1 MTTSTPEQPASN
13 LPPVPTVLANADAGI
28 VALLEAAPFALA
40 AVDQHHR
47 LTHANE
53 KARRLLGLAPD
64 QVVGLALVDLLA
76 DPGESPLLDE
86 TLRKAKLGETV
97 RRAVQIRAASVL
109 RGVEFQCWPHDG
121 AVPGETTPQILV
133 MIDPSTAQDQARQ
146 ISTLIARSPQG
157 MARLVNGTSMA
168 NVNDQWTEITG
179 QSVVDANDQGWV
191 ERIDLDGRSD
201 FLAALTDAV
210 HERRGLQGRLRVVTT
225 TGERRWID
233 VSVSPLDQPGQSL
246 LTFADTTE
254 EFDTARRA
262 DELSRVLEATTDL
275 VGILSPDGRVL
286 RWMNESLAEVLS
298 DEALDRSFASCLDTE
313 SGTHFAEIGLP
324 AVEADGSW
332 RGELNL
338 VTGSNSIL
346 PVSAMLVP
354 HHDQAGEVDAI
365 SVVARDISELRT
377 AQAQAVDTELKMA
390 ALVENA
396 ADLLVLISRDGTIL
410 YTSPAVDRVLEHGNG
425 ALSGADIL
433 ELVHPDDLEI
443 AYDLAA
449 STLVDDPRQAGT
461 TSQPLANDEPFAH
474 TAQLRVAHGDGSY
487 RTLEITAK
495 DLTNNPA
502 VGGIVVNA
510 TDITARVT
518 ATAQLETLSF
528 HDDLTGLPNRALL
541 IDKMTEA
548 LRRARERRML
558 VGLLSLDLD
567 RFNVVNESLGHQAGD
582 DLLNEVAAR
591 INNVIR
597 PGDIVARLGG
607 DEFAVVITDML
618 RRGDAVNAARRLR
631 KSLTQPIRI
640 GDQSAVITTS
650 IGIAIAEG
658 DEDPVDLLRDA
669 DTALHRAKTK
679 GRDLAVVFDDH
690 LRAQAVRRLEVEN
703 LLRQAIADDAL
714 VVHYQP
720 VLDVETGLLS
730 GSEALV
736 RIQNDDGTLVMPG
749 SFIDV
754 AEDSGLI
761 SQLGHQ
767 VLIKAIGQT
776 AEWTRLA
783 VPGQLPLSI
792 AVNVS
797 ARQLTDPHYPDKLRE
812 ELESAGLAPSQ
823 LSLELTESA
832 LIDGNPTTERSL
844 QELRTLGV
852 RIGLDDFGTGFSS
865 LAYLKRFPISFLK
878 IDRSFVD
885 GLGTDENDSAIV
897 RATIALAHGLNLRVV
912 AEGVETEDQLTQL
925 GSLNCDLVQ
934 GYLFSKPVDAEQFG
948 KFLGMRW
955 NS

>member
-1 MTTSTPEQPASN
+1 MSTNIPEQPASDRTP
-13 LPPVPTVLANADAGI
+13 LTTDRTTTDDGI
-28 VALLEAAPFALA
+28 AALLDAAPFALA
-40 AVDQHHR
+40 VVDNRHQ
-47 LTHANE
+47 LTHAND
-53 KARRLLGLAPD
+53 KARRLLGLVPERVA
-64 QVVGLALVDLLA
+64 GLAFVDLLA
-76 DPGESPLLDE
+76 DPGESPLVDDA
-86 TLRKAKLGETV
+86 LRQAAGGATV
-97 RRAVQIRAASVL
+97 RRAIQIRAAGVL
-109 RGVEFQCWPHDG
+109 RGVELQCWKHDG
-121 AVPGETTPQILV
+121 SLPEAPHVLIMVDT
-133 MIDPSTAQDQARQ
+133 STAQEQARQ

-157 MARLVNGTSMA
+157 MARLVDGTSMA
-168 NVNDQWTEITG
+168 NVNNQWTEITG
-179 QSVVDANDQGWV
+179 QPISEANGHGWTARIDAN
-191 ERIDLDGRSD
+191 GRDD
-201 FLAALTDAV
+201 FLNALTEAV
-210 HERRGLQGRLRVVTT
+210 KARRGIQGRLRVVTT
-225 TGERRWID
+225 SGRLRWID
-233 VSVSPLDQPGQSL
+233 VSVSPLDEPGQSL
-246 LTFADTTE
+246 LTFDDTTE

-286 RWMNESLAEVLS
+286 RWMNESLAGVLS
-298 DEALDRSFASCLDTE
+298 DAALDRDFTLCLDDA
-313 SGTHFAEIGLP
+313 SGTTFTTSAL
-324 AVEADGSW
+324 ASVDADGSW
-332 RGELNL
+332 RGELDL
-338 VTGSNSIL
+338 VASTGDTL

-354 HHDQAGEVDAI
+354 HHDTGGEVDAI
-365 SVVARDISELRT
+365 SVVARDISELRS
-377 AQAQAVDTELKMA
+377 AQAQAVDTEMRMA

-396 ADLLVLISRDGTIL
+396 SDLLVLISKQGTIL
-410 YTSPAVDRVLEHGNG
+410 YASPAVERFLEHAPGSLG
-425 ALSGADIL
+425 GADIL
-433 ELVHPDDLEI
+433 ELIHPDDLEA
-443 AYDLAA
+443 AYDLASETVVTEPA
-449 STLVDDPRQAGT
+449 AGD
-461 TSQPLANDEPFAH
+461 AEPFAQ
-474 TAQLRVAHGDGSY
+474 TAELRIAHADGSY
-487 RTLEITAK
+487 RTLEVTAK

-510 TDITARVT
+510 TDITARVA
-518 ATAQLETLSF
+518 ATARLENLSF
-528 HDDLTGLPNRALL
+528 HDDLTGLPNRTLL

-582 DLLNEVAAR
+582 ELLNEVAAR

-597 PGDIVARLGG
+597 PGDVVARLGG

-720 VLDVETGLLS
+720 VLDIESGMLS

-736 RIQNDDGTLVMPG
+736 RIQNDDGSLVMPG

-761 SQLGHQ
+761 SELGHQ
-767 VLIKAIGQT
+767 VLVKSIRQT
-776 AEWTRLA
+776 AEWTRRN
-783 VPGQLPLSI
+783 VPGQQPLSI

-797 ARQLTDPHYPDKLRE
+797 ARQLTDPHYPEKLRE
-812 ELESAGLAPSQ
+812 ELETAGLAPSQ

-844 QELRTLGV
+844 QELRALGV

-912 AEGVETEDQLTQL
+912 AEGIETEDQLGQL
-925 GSLNCDLVQ
+925 AELNCDLGQ
-934 GYLFSKPVDAEQFG
+934 GYLFSKPVGAEQFG
-948 KFLGMRW
+948 SYLGMRW
-955 NS
+955 KR